1 MRMRCLSK
9 YVFAEDRIASKPA
22 ANTVQGI
29 SMNHRPYGLIALM
42 LASIAAA
49 MGAASSAPVAT
60 KPAAATAATQAV
72 QKTFPPNSDGF
83 IQHWLI
89 LEPIALKGVGENSA
103 DVEKP
108 MFAQEYFKN
117 QLTVLPR
124 DKDKV
129 TVAGKELA
137 WHMVKVNSFD
147 IDLEQFATQNGKQN
161 TSGLFFGVTQI
172 IAAEEIKDVKLSI
185 GSDDSSVWWL
195 NGEEVIRVH
204 MGRAVNPDDDKSKPV
219 TLKKGVNV
227 LRFAVLQN
235 DGPSGA
241 CARFFDSADKP
252 LTNIQVSTD
261 AP

>member
-1 MRMRCLSK
+1 
-9 YVFAEDRIASKPA
+9 
-22 ANTVQGI
+22 
-29 SMNHRPYGLIALM
+29 MNHHSYCLIALT
-42 LASIAAA
+42 LASAAGT
-49 MGAASSAPVAT
+49 MGTASSAPVAT
-60 KPAAATAATQAV
+60 KPAAATATAPAAR
-72 QKTFPPNSDGF
+72 KTFPTNSDGF
-83 IQHWLI
+83 IQHWLL

-124 DKDKV
+124 GKDKV
-129 TVAGKELA
+129 TVSGKDLV
-137 WHMVKVNSFD
+137 WHMVKVENFD
-147 IDLEQFATQNGKQN
+147 IDLEQFATRNGKPA

-172 IAAEEIKDVKLSI
+172 IAPEEIKDVKLSI

-204 MGRAVNPDDDKSKPV
+204 MGRAVNPDDDKSKPL

-241 CARFFDSADKP
+241 CARFFDLADKP